1 MKPPVNILHFFTRKK
16 SRENFKLPDAI
27 LLRTALTLSLT
38 FHQHHKMMQTLETR
52 RVKCARNSTSNCTY
66 QHRCFLCVIMTQGKG
81 FLPPDSHQ
89 QNVEQQQVVY
99 WFCLNLC
106 RNHWHR
112 VHLDFYWIDIS
123 IKVNWALPL
132 TCTLPWCLSSF
143 LLFHSCFLFLTPFP
157 RPFVS
162 LCFPSVFGLLQDNVS
177 PLWVRK
183 DEHMSIWSS
192 APVLFPLRP
201 SLHHFLRL
209 LTSLHP
215 SINPSFLL
223 SLWCC

>member
-132 TCTLPWCLSSF
+132 KCTLPWCLSSF
-143 LLFHSCFLFLTPFP
+143 LLFHSCFLFLPLFLV
-157 RPFVS
+157 RLSLFVFR
-162 LCFPSVFGLLQDNVS
+162 LCLDSFRITS
-177 PLWVRK
+177 PLCGFVKTNTCRS
-183 DEHMSIWSS
+183 EVQLQFCSLFGQVSIISS
-192 APVLFPLRP
+192 AY
-201 SLHHFLRL
+201 
-209 LTSLHP
+209 
-215 SINPSFLL
+215 
-223 SLWCC
+223 